1 MEQDLYYTADGGED
15 IKRDMA
21 AGGEPYVPHVEAL
34 VNRGK
39 AISVW
44 QYWQLNRE
52 KRAAQRAYLKKWQSI
67 RGPNNQAVD
76 VLLMPVMPHA
86 AVKHRH
92 CKWVGYTKVSTFQ
105 FSHWALVCL
114 HIDKVW
120 NLLDYTSLVLP
131 GGLVDKNIDPANT
144 SPSVADYQPRNDL
157 DKWNW
162 ELYDPEVMHGMPV
175 GLQIVGRRLEEEKVL
190 SAGKVIVGVLRM
202 LQ

>member
-21 AGGEPYVPHVEAL
+21 AGGEPYVPHVKAL
-34 VNRGK
+34 VNRGD

-67 RGPNNQAVD
+67 RGPNNQEVD

-92 CKWVGYTKVSTFQ
+92 CKWVGYTKVST
-105 FSHWALVCL
+105 
-114 HIDKVW
+114 
-120 NLLDYTSLVLP
+120 
-131 GGLVDKNIDPANT
+131 
-144 SPSVADYQPRNDL
+144 R
-157 DKWNW
+157 
-162 ELYDPEVMHGMPV
+162 
-175 GLQIVGRRLEEEKVL
+175 
-190 SAGKVIVGVLRM
+190 
-202 LQ
+202 